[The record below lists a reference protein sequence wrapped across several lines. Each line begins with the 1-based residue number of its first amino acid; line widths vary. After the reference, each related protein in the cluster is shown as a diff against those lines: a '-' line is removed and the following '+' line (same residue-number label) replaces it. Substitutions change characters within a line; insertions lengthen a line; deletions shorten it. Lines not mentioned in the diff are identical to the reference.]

1 MVQQE
6 VKNIAIFAHYDKHN
20 IIDDYVLIYLQ
31 NLKKFCNKI
40 IFVSDS
46 NLSST
51 EQQKILPIVSEIIA
65 TKHQEYD
72 FGSWK
77 RGFNLLKEK
86 YHQEFLNADKII
98 FANDSCYCIGEFDSI
113 FSQIKSMPDIDCYGI
128 TDGSGYSYHLQSYFL
143 VFSKTVFLE
152 EFFDNFLQNVGQ
164 QKCKED
170 IIKAYEFGLSQLLI
184 QENKKLYAIF
194 GKDFIQNYFKQ
205 NQSLIR
211 KKITKII
218 GLYQRLFGMKK
229 ILKSL
234 SKLRDYYC
242 YQNAFYLLTLSGCPL
257 LKRAIILKGFTSKKL
272 LNSSSLCN
280 FWQKI
285 LDTETTFNTDIISN
299 HLNRISK

>member
-20 IIDDYVLIYLQ
+20 IIDDYVMIYLQ
-31 NLKKFCNKI
+31 NLKKFCDKI
-40 IFVSDS
+40 IFVSDG

-51 EQQKILPIVSEIIA
+51 EQQKILPMVSDIIA
-65 TKHQEYD
+65 TRHQEYD

-77 RGFNLLKEK
+77 IGFNILKEK
-86 YHQEFLNADKII
+86 YNQEFLGANKLI

-143 VFSKTVFLE
+143 VFNQTVFLE
-152 EFFDNFLQNVGQ
+152 EFFDNFLQNVSQ
-164 QKCKED
+164 QKSKED
-170 IIKAYEFGLSQLLI
+170 LIKAYEFGLSQLLI
-184 QENKKLYAIF
+184 QKNKKLYAIF
-194 GKDFIQNYFKQ
+194 GKDFIQNYYHQ
-205 NQSLIR
+205 NQPLIR

-218 GLYQRLFGMKK
+218 GLYQRLFGMRK
-229 ILKSL
+229 IVKTL

-242 YQNAFYLLTLSGCPL
+242 YQNAFYLLILTGCPL
-257 LKRAIILKGFTSKKL
+257 LKRTITAKGFTSKKL

-280 FWQKI
+280 FWKKI
-285 LDTETTFNTDIISN
+285 LSRETNFDINIISN
-299 HLNRISK
+299 HLSRIFK